1 MEDIEAQLH
10 QKLIEAENESK
21 NVLGYISHSFI
32 EMIDE
37 HGALQTVKI
46 LISKN
51 PSNAYAKLWEK
62 NRLDLTVEAII
73 IQNQEF
79 HSIFSEEELNK
90 AKERLNQFGYKV

>member
-1 MEDIEAQLH
+1 
-10 QKLIEAENESK
+10 
-21 NVLGYISHSFI
+21 
-32 EMIDE
+32 MIDE

-62 NRLDLTVEAII
+62 IRLDLTVEAII